1 MKEFQ
6 SIFKNELAEY
16 IEISQGTI
24 SKDTLRNTHRVLLS
38 FDSLLAGENA
48 KEISETFIN
57 QWIRGAPS
65 GKRPKNGQRQGELSP
80 QIPAV
85 SPV

>member
-57 QWIRGAPS
+57 QWIRALHQANAP
-65 GKRPKNGQRQGELSP
+65 KRSATR
-80 QIPAV
+80 
-85 SPV
+85 